1 MLGVARR
8 SNRVLLGALAQR
20 PGETRRS
27 AHISRVVRRGRHAH
41 GFVGPLRGSPV
52 LWGDSRWSS
61 GEETM
66 NAKHCSRMVCEG
78 EHVAESV
85 FAAPVAE
92 ADVTLT
98 KPHRSTR
105 DTVRHPRASPGL
117 PVS

>member
-1 MLGVARR
+1 
-8 SNRVLLGALAQR
+8 
-20 PGETRRS
+20 
-27 AHISRVVRRGRHAH
+27 
-41 GFVGPLRGSPV
+41 
-52 LWGDSRWSS
+52 
-61 GEETM
+61 M

-98 KPHRSTR
+98 QPHRSTR